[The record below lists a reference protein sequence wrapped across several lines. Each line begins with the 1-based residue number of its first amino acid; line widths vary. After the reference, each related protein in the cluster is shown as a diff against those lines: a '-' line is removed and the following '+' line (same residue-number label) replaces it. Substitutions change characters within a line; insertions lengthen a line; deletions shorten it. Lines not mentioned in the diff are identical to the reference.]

1 MQLVDTCRCD
11 VTNKPRT
18 FIQMNFLMRKVRQH
32 GGRFYVSK
40 HTITITAASKIRSF
54 YDCFCCFVRLACH
67 VWGHAQTQTATQQYP
82 LTQQE
87 HTKHGNFDRSPP
99 PYMFTLL
106 LVIYT
111 PNHSRWLRVNF
122 YLTIIITIKRK
133 IFLFAGVCVGNSV

>member
-1 MQLVDTCRCD
+1 MRKRGKQDSLPPPFARKTLRWSMQLVDTCRCD

-54 YDCFCCFVRLACH
+54 YDCFCCFVRIACH

-99 PYMFTLL
+99 PY
-106 LVIYT
+106 IYYT
-111 PNHSRWLRVNF
+111 PGHINPESLQMVE
-122 YLTIIITIKRK
+122 
-133 IFLFAGVCVGNSV
+133 S